1 MMLLNVKY
9 NFNNKVKIRLKK
21 RSGYKYIKKYNLI
34 IKFINKW
41 KKDYLKINNI
51 LKMLSK
57 ESLYLHKQPKYMEDL
72 LDFMI

>member
-34 IKFINKW
+34 IKFINK
-41 KKDYLKINNI
+41 
-51 LKMLSK
+51 
-57 ESLYLHKQPKYMEDL
+57 
-72 LDFMI
+72 